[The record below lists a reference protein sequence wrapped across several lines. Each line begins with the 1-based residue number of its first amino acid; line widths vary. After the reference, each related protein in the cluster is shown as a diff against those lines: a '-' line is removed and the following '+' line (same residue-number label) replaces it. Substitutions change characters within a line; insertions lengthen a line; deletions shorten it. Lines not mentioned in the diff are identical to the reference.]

1 MMDRFGRV
9 WHRARTRRTELFVM
23 AAAIALAALLALPY
37 GAGAQALPK
46 PSQIVK
52 IDGLRLSRP
61 LKPGGASRLIV
72 DAEILDGWHINSNHP
87 NSSDFIPTRLVVKP
101 PTGLSAG
108 AVKYPPAEQI
118 APAFSGGEKLS
129 VFTGPIKF
137 AVPLSAEASFKPKG
151 ADIAVT
157 LKYQPCNDNICLP
170 PAKVSS
176 SAPLSALESSA
187 AASSP
192 HASASSP
199 IRLAAWYGAA
209 AASMR
214 GWPVSG
220 PYASAS
226 AGGKLRFVAFDTPS
240 GSSSAAT
247 SGVGGIAGGWNIS
260 HIFAQHGM
268 LVGLLIVLLGGLALN
283 LTPCVYPLIGVTL
296 AYFGNQGGG
305 PRKITILAITYVLG
319 IALTFSAVGV
329 AVALSGGL
337 FGAALQNPW
346 VLATIAAMLL
356 VLAASSFGFFSLQ
369 PPQWLMQRAGT
380 ARPGYL
386 GALVMGLGMGVV
398 AAPCIGPIVLGL
410 LLMVERSADPLFGF
424 ALFFTLAV
432 GLGLPYI
439 ALALAAGHIRK
450 LPRSGEWL
458 AWVEQFFGFVLVG
471 LALYFLDPLVNGWM
485 MRIMPYYLIGSGI
498 FLGFVTPAGRRWRP
512 FLIFRSAVGAAAAGA
527 LAYLILF
534 PSPKAPPQLSFD
546 PYNARAIAQARADN
560 KPVVIDFSAS
570 WCIPCREMLHTT
582 FQDPA
587 VIRAASHFVR
597 LRADLTETD
606 ERSRRLT
613 DMFDIRGV
621 PTTVFIDK
629 RGRILKREV
638 GYVGAQQFLSD
649 LRDIQEIDANTPV
662 SHPGAAGDAAA
673 VAAASL

>member
-1 MMDRFGRV
+1 VLAVAIVAIVFG
-9 WHRARTRRTELFVM
+9 ASFG
-23 AAAIALAALLALPY
+23 LP
-37 GAGAQALPK
+37 AGAHAQSLPK
-46 PSQIVK
+46 PSEVVK
-52 IDGLRLSRP
+52 IDGLRLSAP
-61 LKPGGASRLIV
+61 LKAGGESKLVV
-72 DAEILDGWHINSNHP
+72 DARILDGWHINSDHP
-87 NSSDFIPTRLVVKP
+87 NSSDFIPTRLLVKP
-101 PTGLSAG
+101 PAGIKAG

-137 AVPLSAEASFKPKG
+137 AVPVNAAGSFKSHG
-151 ADIAVT
+151 TGTVAVT

-170 PAKVSS
+170 PTKIRA
-176 SAPLSALESSA
+176 SAPVSELESSVRA
-187 AASSP
+187 PSP
-192 HASASSP
+192 RASAAPSVRLTAWYGPAAGAPAPGLVGFSSYASVSTP
-199 IRLAAWYGAA
+199 GHLRLAAFDSPASTSAA
-209 AASMR
+209 AT
-214 GWPVSG
+214 
-220 PYASAS
+220 
-226 AGGKLRFVAFDTPS
+226 GG
-240 GSSSAAT
+240 GS
-247 SGVGGIAGGWNIS
+247 AGGWNLS

-296 AYFGNQGGG
+296 AYFANQGGG
-305 PRKITILAITYVLG
+305 PRKIAILAVTYVLG
-319 IALTFSAVGV
+319 IALTFSSVGV

-346 VLATIAAMLL
+346 VLAAIAAMLL
-356 VLAASSFGFFSLQ
+356 ALAGSSFGLFSLQ
-369 PPQWLMQRAGT
+369 PPQWLMKRAGV

-386 GALVMGLGMGVV
+386 GALAMGLGMGVV

-471 LALYFLDPLVNGWM
+471 LALYFLNPLVHGWM
-485 MRIMPYYLIGSGI
+485 MRIMPYYLIGAGI
-498 FLGFVTPAGRRWRP
+498 FLGFITPAGRRWRP

-534 PSPKAPPQLSFD
+534 PAPKTPPQLSFD
-546 PYNARAIAQARADN
+546 PYNAKAVALARAED

-582 FQDPA
+582 FRDPA

-597 LRADLTETD
+597 LRADLTEVD
-606 ERSRRLT
+606 ERNKRLT

-638 GYVGAQQFLSD
+638 GYVDAEQFLSD
-649 LRDIQEIDANTPV
+649 LRATEEVDANSPV
-662 SHPGAAGDAAA
+662 SHSAAALNNAAA
-673 VAAASL
+673 VEAASL